1 MQAHCQSVS
10 RLFLKF
16 LKLVACAL
24 RALVIESILLG
35 GVVDSQTLWTYSLI
49 AGVAVILVVA
59 VLLILIIVTARNIDR
74 HAKNIWTAGKNIA
87 ANTAAIWL
95 LQETNGVAGQIL
107 SGAGAIVDATASI
120 DKKLDTVAQS
130 LR

>member
-1 MQAHCQSVS
+1 M
-10 RLFLKF
+10 
-16 LKLVACAL
+16 
-24 RALVIESILLG
+24 
-35 GVVDSQTLWTYSLI
+35 DSQTLWTYSLI